1 MKNKLT
7 LAALLLAGVAFVS
20 SCKKEDKTN
29 VVTPDPILPYTVP
42 VTYNFAEANY
52 ASSTAR
58 VKMAA
63 ELNTYL
69 GTANN
74 AVITLEKAN
83 NMFNNTNAPFTDATL
98 NASGVSLAAKTAD
111 PTVFTGYFTEQVA
124 NSTKNTIAA
133 SKGVAGIL
141 TSGTTKRLVGG
152 NGLEYNQAVAKGM
165 MGALFFKEAVA
176 LLAAAQTADN
186 KTKTN
191 GTTQMQ
197 RLWDEA
203 FGYLGVPK
211 DYDTLKTYT
220 SADLDRPLIW
230 GGYLAERGK
239 PINAGA
245 TIFKAFLKGRAAIA
259 GNDYAVV
266 KAQAK
271 IIVDKWE
278 QLDAAAALEYSTI
291 PTRSTSVGNKATQM
305 HALSEGFGFIYSL
318 KYRPATSKLSATD
331 YATLKSIFE
340 TNFYDLIDEA
350 NFTKL
355 NQAQTI
361 LKTTY
366 GLNY

>member
-7 LAALLLAGVAFVS
+7 FAALFLAAAAFVS
-20 SCKKEDKTN
+20 SCSKDKKTD
-29 VVTPDPILPYTVP
+29 VVTPDPILPYTTP
-42 VTYNFAEANY
+42 ATYNFAEANY

-63 ELNTYL
+63 ELNSYL
-69 GTANN
+69 GTASN
-74 AVITLEKAN
+74 AVIAIDKAN
-83 NMFNNTNAPFTDATL
+83 NMFNNTNAPFADAAL
-98 NASGVSLAAKTAD
+98 NTSGVSLAAKTAE
-111 PTVFTGYFTEQVA
+111 PTLFTGYFATQVE

-133 SKGVAGIL
+133 SKGVAGVL
-141 TSGTTKRLVGG
+141 TSGSTKRLVGA

-165 MGALFFKEAVA
+165 MGALFFKEAVS
-176 LLAAAQTADN
+176 LLNFATTADN

-191 GTTQMQ
+191 GVTEMQ

-211 DYDTLKTYT
+211 DYDTTKVYPNT
-220 SADLDRPLIW
+220 DPNRPLIW

-239 PINAGA
+239 GIKAGGI
-245 TIFKAFLKGRAAIA
+245 IFGAFLKGRAAIA
-259 GNDYAVV
+259 GNDYTVV
-266 KAQAK
+266 KEQAK
-271 IIVDKWE
+271 IILDKWE

-318 KYRPATSKLSATD
+318 KYRPATSKLSAAD
-331 YATLKSIFE
+331 YATLKAIFE

-350 NFTKL
+350 GFTKL
-355 NQAQTI
+355 VQAQTI

-366 GLNY
+366 GL